1 MATYCCDLEKL
12 TTYLVG
18 LGLPVTSCTTGH
30 TGVIIDTDRDLT
42 PEEQALLSRV
52 MVGPAGAYVVPEPT
66 VVTDL
71 VGE

>member
-1 MATYCCDLEKL
+1 MATYYCDLEKL

-30 TGVIIDTDRDLT
+30 TGIIIDTDRDLT

-52 MVGPAGAYVVPEPT
+52 MVGPTGAYVVPESIE
-66 VVTDL
+66 VKSL
-71 VGE
+71 I

>member
-30 TGVIIDTDRDLT
+30 ATDRRPIWGHIIT
-42 PEEQALLSRV
+42 ECQ
-52 MVGPAGAYVVPEPT
+52 
-66 VVTDL
+66 
-71 VGE
+71 